1 MNIFIHNIF
10 GMVEYYSDIV
20 VVNRIKS
27 KNEKIKLITATFVL
41 IYQTI
46 NYYCLSPILAI
57 EASIKN
63 QTEVICYI
71 IITIDIISKHYC
83 HLDTKRYQR

>member
-1 MNIFIHNIF
+1 MNIFIQNIF
-10 GMVEYYSDIV
+10 GIVEYYGDTV

-27 KNEKIKLITATFVL
+27 KNESIKSITAAFVL

-63 QTEVICYI
+63 QTKIICYI
-71 IITIDIISKHYC
+71 IISINISSEHYC
-83 HLDTKRYQR
+83 HLGTKLYQR